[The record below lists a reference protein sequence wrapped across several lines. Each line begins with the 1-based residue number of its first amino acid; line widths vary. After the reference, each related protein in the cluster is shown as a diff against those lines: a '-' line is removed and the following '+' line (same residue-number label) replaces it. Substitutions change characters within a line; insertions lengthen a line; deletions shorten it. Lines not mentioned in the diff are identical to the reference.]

1 MTGVSPN
8 WTYGNAQVNPYL
20 RPSTVDDTQRLFIR
34 QLDWTL
40 GHKLPAYP
48 LGSPFEQAQHYK
60 SVAFAAITST
70 SRAVMGTTVGL
81 ERPRKQSN
89 HRPDPGSRRTDT
101 KYVPFTNHPLCDI
114 LKRPNPVTSWSL
126 FQTQYIL
133 QKSLHG
139 RAVIWGVRNKANAPI
154 RLYIIPSPLIT
165 PAFGLGSEEYPVGA
179 WRVQTYYPNTGL
191 GGILPGPL
199 AGSAGAIIDGR
210 EFYIDD
216 SPHPLYPWTP
226 YSPLVGMDTE
236 FDIVEKM
243 DRAVW
248 SCLVNG
254 VINPSG
260 YIDLPGAGKEVI
272 EAVQTRIQQ
281 RFAGAERAGTPIAI
295 GGGDPDRPAAK
306 WTPTTPNGKDIGFGD
321 MWDKYLDFVLSGSF
335 GVDRA
340 ALGMASGGYAERYA
354 AKQDVRERT
363 YEPMLAHF
371 ANTLTDGPCK
381 DWGLTQ
387 KGVRVYIDLPPLQDP
402 TLIQTRNRDAASA
415 STMSVNEIRASQ
427 GQEPTEDG
435 LGNLPPKLYEEALR
449 KKMGLAAEPGND
461 GANVGGMNVD
471 VNAAPPRQAKTAAPA
486 PGMNI
491 PNKAAAGSLPNRI
504 APMVGKAMS
513 AYQESAGGALV
524 SAAKRRKVLK
534 LKRAR
539 QAVACIAK
547 AIMEEK

>member
-1 MTGVSPN
+1 MTGVSPM
-8 WTYGNAQVNPYL
+8 WTYGNTQSNPYL
-20 RPSTVDDTQRLFIR
+20 RPSHPDTDQRLFVR

-60 SVAFAAITST
+60 SVAYAAITAT
-70 SRAVMGTTVGL
+70 SRAVMGTKVGL
-81 ERPRKQSN
+81 ERPRKAN
-89 HRPDPGSRRTDT
+89 RNRPDPGGRSTDT
-101 KYVPFTNHPLCDI
+101 KYVPLEGHPLCDI

-126 FQTQYIL
+126 FQTQYLL

-139 RAVIWGVRNKANAPI
+139 RAIIWGVRNKAGAPI
-154 RLYIIPSPLIT
+154 RLYIIPTPLCT
-165 PAFGLGSEEYPVGA
+165 PAFGPGTEQYPTGA
-179 WRVQTYYPNTGL
+179 WRVQTYYPNTGI

-199 AGSAGAIIDGR
+199 AGSAGAVIDGR
-210 EFYIDD
+210 EFYVDD

-248 SCLVNG
+248 STLVNG

-272 EAVQTRIQQ
+272 DAVQARIQQ
-281 RFAGAERAGTPIAI
+281 RFAGADRAGTPIAI

-363 YEPMLAHF
+363 YEPILAHF
-371 ANTLTDGPCK
+371 ANTLTDGPAK
-381 DWGLTQ
+381 DWGLTER
-387 KGVRVYIDLPPLQDP
+387 GCRVNITLPPLQDP
-402 TLIQTRNRDAASA
+402 TLIQSRNRDAATY
-415 STMSVNEIRASQ
+415 STMSVDEIRASQ
-427 GQEPTEDG
+427 GQDPVDNEFG
-435 LGNLPPKLYEEALR
+435 HLPPKLYEQALE
-449 KKMGLAAEPGND
+449 KKMGLGQQPPPMVPD
-461 GANVGGMNVD
+461 
-471 VNAAPPRQAKTAAPA
+471 APPGSDPREAKTQAPRPGLNVKNPAA
-486 PGMNI
+486 
-491 PNKAAAGSLPNRI
+491 KGSLPNRI
-504 APMVGKAMS
+504 APLVKAMS
-513 AYQESAGGALV
+513 AYQDGIGGTLV
-524 SAAKRRKVLK
+524 PATAKGRRRILK
-534 LKRAR
+534 LKRAK

-547 AIMEEK
+547 AVLAE